1 MLIDSHAHLDSDQFK
16 EDLDNV
22 MKKIEGSGVELVI
35 NPGANMESSRK
46 IVELVKKY
54 SILYGAVGVHPHDTE
69 KMKLEDL
76 NEIKNLAKEEKIVA
90 IGEIGLDYY
99 YDHSPRE
106 VQKEMF
112 IEQIKIAKELKLPI
126 IVHEREAAKD
136 VFDIIKEEKDANL
149 TGVIHCF
156 SGSLEM
162 ALEYIKLGFYISFG
176 GPVTFKNAKKPKE
189 VVAKIPMDKLLV
201 ETDSPYLT
209 PTPYRGKRNDSS
221 YLKYIVEEIAKLR
234 DIEYDLLVKS
244 TNKNTRKLFNI

>member
-1 MLIDSHAHLDSDQFK
+1 MLIDSHAHLDSIQFK
-16 EDLDNV
+16 EDLDSV
-22 MKKIEGSGVELVI
+22 MRKIEDSGVELVI
-35 NPGANMESSRK
+35 NPGADMKSSRR

-69 KMKLEDL
+69 DMKEEDL
-76 NEIKNLAKEEKIVA
+76 NEIRNLAKEKKIVA

-112 IEQIKIAKELKLPI
+112 KKQIKIAKELKLPI

-136 VFDIIKEEKDANL
+136 VFDIIKEENDDNL

-189 VVAKIPMDKLLV
+189 VVAKIPIEKLLV

-221 YLKYIVEEIAKLR
+221 YLKYIVEEIAKLKNV
-234 DIEYDLLVKS
+234 DYEMLSKV
-244 TNKNTRKLFNI
+244 TNKNTKKLFNI